1 MRTEVKKMLAIDMGA
16 TSIRGVLAWAQGDH
30 LVTEEVL
37 RFSHKPVRTDKGL
50 FWDLDGILG
59 RIEETVLKYGAEI
72 GSIGVDGWG
81 VDFGILD
88 DKGNLLEAPHAY
100 RDPANATAHTAFRK
114 RMTDEA
120 VFYQTGIQVM
130 EINTLYQ
137 LYRIR
142 CCEENT
148 FGRIRH
154 ILLLSDLICY
164 FLTGEMHTDLA
175 MLSTT
180 QLYHTGRLEYSK
192 EILNILGLPES
203 VFPPLV
209 PYGVVRGSTANAK
222 IESLRRW
229 KIPVCSVA
237 GHDTASAVLVTAAMT
252 DPDTLFLSCGT
263 WSLLGAVREK
273 ATLTSEV
280 QQADFTNEL
289 TVGNRSLLLQNIT
302 GLYVLEKYKGQM
314 EERTGRKVSYAE
326 ISEGAG
332 AWGRR
337 NLVFDIGAPI
347 FGQNEFDAREAIA
360 RALLSSGREIPDDF
374 GFYEA
379 IYQSLAEKY
388 LAAVKKLTHIT
399 GTTYRRIQIIGGGVK
414 SEVLCRLI
422 ADRLGIPVLA
432 GPKEAT
438 ALGNLALQMV
448 ATGQAS
454 GIPEAAAFVTS
465 SEEQHIYEPQKGAST

>member
-37 RFSHKPVRTDKGL
+37 RFSHKPVRTEKGL

-100 RDPANATAHTAFRK
+100 RDPANTTARTAFRK

-120 VFYQTGIQVM
+120 VFDQTGIQVM
-130 EINTLYQ
+130 DINTLYQ

-180 QLYHTGRLEYSK
+180 QLYHTGRLEYSR

-280 QQADFTNEL
+280 QQADFTNE
-289 TVGNRSLLLQNIT
+289 Q
-302 GLYVLEKYKGQM
+302 
-314 EERTGRKVSYAE
+314 VSYAE
-326 ISEGAG
+326 ISEGAS

-347 FGQNEFDAREAIA
+347 FGQSEFDAREAIA
-360 RALLSSGREIPDDF
+360 RALLSSGREIPGDDF

-388 LAAVKKLTHIT
+388 LTAVKKLTHIT
-399 GTTYRRIQIIGGGVK
+399 GTWYRRIQIIGGGVK